1 MVKLSTNLT
10 IILLILPWIIVAQEE
25 NWTNEQIQLIN
36 ADCLHDLGFT
46 GKGVTIAHFDDGCD
60 GCDDLEALEYARTNG
75 LWEGAFDFV
84 EDTTLVFK
92 KKGSHGTNTVSIVH
106 GKLDNYTGVAY
117 DAGILVARTENVNSE
132 THQEERD
139 WREAVDWAIEKGA
152 DIITSSLQYNEFDP
166 GEGDFTYQD
175 MDGKTTIITN
185 AADYAASKGIIVVT
199 LQGNFGNS
207 NWHWLTAPGD
217 ADSVITVGAATAKGM
232 KAGFSGFGPSYDGR
246 VKPDIMAMGQSTAV
260 VNPNNKIT
268 RGNGTSFAAP
278 AIAGL
283 LACLKQAHP
292 ERSNMELISALRQSG
307 DRYHSPDTLNG
318 YGYGIPD
325 GCRAHEILSTMDQM
339 HASSRRWV
347 IGSNVRF
354 KMRKNKVLLKSLN
367 KENKIANVTLKSL
380 LEKPI
385 NGYSTPKVI
394 DTSILRQGS
403 YLGTVTME
411 DNSRETLFFVVTE

>member
-1 MVKLSTNLT
+1 MKKLFTKL
-10 IILLILPWIIVAQEE
+10 IIFFLFGPIFIHAQNE
-25 NWTNEQIQLIN
+25 NWTKEQIELIN
-36 ADCLHDLGFT
+36 ADCLHEMGFT

-60 GCDDLEALEYARTNG
+60 GCDDLKALDYARANG
-75 LWEGAFDFV
+75 LWKGAYDFV
-84 EDTTLVFK
+84 EDTTLVFR

-106 GKLDNYTGVAY
+106 GKLDNYTGIAY
-117 DAGILVARTENVNSE
+117 DANILVGRTENVSSE

-139 WREAVDWAIEKGA
+139 WRDAVDWAIEKGA

-166 GEGDFTYQD
+166 SEGNYTYQD

-207 NWHWLTAPGD
+207 SWHWLTAPGD

-246 VKPDIMAMGQSTAV
+246 VKPDVMAMGQSTAV

-278 AIAGL
+278 AVAGL

-292 ERSNMELISALRQSG
+292 ERNNMEMISALRQSG
-307 DRYHSPDTLNG
+307 DKYNAPDTLEG
-318 YGYGIPD
+318 YGYGVPD
-325 GCRAHEILSTMDQM
+325 GCRAHEILSLMDEVHSGVKKWIM
-339 HASSRRWV
+339 GNH
-347 IGSNVRF
+347 VRYRI
-354 KMRKNKVLLKSLN
+354 RKNKVLVKPLSKN
-367 KENKIANVTLKSL
+367 NKINNISLKSL
-380 LEKPI
+380 LEKPLA
-385 NGYSTPKVI
+385 GLSTNKVI
-394 DTSILRQGS
+394 DTSILRPGS
-403 YLGTVTME
+403 YLATVTME
-411 DNSRETLFFVVTE
+411 DNSKETLFFVVKE